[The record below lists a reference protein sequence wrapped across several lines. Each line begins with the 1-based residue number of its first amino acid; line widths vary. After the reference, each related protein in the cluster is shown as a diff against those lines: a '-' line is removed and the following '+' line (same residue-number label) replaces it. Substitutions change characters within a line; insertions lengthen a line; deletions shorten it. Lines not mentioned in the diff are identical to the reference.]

1 MSQTDVKQKIEVIK
15 SDLARYQNGSL
26 TKLEKRLVAA
36 LKRQLK
42 QLEEKK

>member
-26 TKLEKRLVAA
+26 TTMEKRIVAA
-36 LKRQLK
+36 LKRRLK
-42 QLEEKK
+42 ELESKK